1 MLDALLSSTNE
12 SVRPKLF
19 SLRLQSTAAQ
29 RNIHIAIVTFSRQ
42 PNLIKGV
49 LEAVLGVELAATI
62 PIRGGDRSWKY
73 NGVGSREG
81 KQAHMAS
88 AVEELEQSGQVEITK
103 STTLL
108 IDDDKRNIRTALD
121 DGVRAVW
128 FNPDKPH
135 RMLRELAQLV

>member
-1 MLDALLSSTNE
+1 M
-12 SVRPKLF
+12 
-19 SLRLQSTAAQ
+19 QQ
-29 RNIHIAIVTFSRQ
+29 NIHIAIVTFSRQ
-42 PNLIKGV
+42 SNLVKGV
-49 LEAVLGVELAATI
+49 MESVVGIEQAAKI

-73 NGVGSREG
+73 DGVGSRDG

-88 AVEELEQSGQVEITK
+88 AVEELEQSGEGVEITK

-108 IDDDKRNIRTALD
+108 IDDDKRNIRTAME

-135 RMLRELAQLV
+135 RLLRDLTELV

>member
-1 MLDALLSSTNE
+1 VLDALLSSTNE
-12 SVRPKLF
+12 SVCPKLLV
-19 SLRLQSTAAQ
+19 LRLQTTAAQ

-88 AVEELEQSGQVEITK
+88 AVEELEQSGQVQITK

-128 FNPDKPH
+128 YNPDKPH
-135 RMLRELAQLV
+135 RMLRDLAQLV